1 MRYII
6 IGAGAIGGVVGGRLA
21 GSGHEVVLV
30 ARGAHFEALRDRGLR
45 LRVPEGELIH
55 RLPVVDGP
63 AALGE
68 LHPDDVLVLAVKTQ
82 DSAAALQTW
91 AAVPVAGGGT
101 AAERLPLFCAQN
113 GVESQRLALR
123 LFRRVYGVCVWLPST
138 YVEPGVVSAAGR
150 PLTGIL
156 HLGPV
161 WQIPACQAVSGTHAR
176 RVAEPPTWLRH
187 EGAPAPCDRTHQTP
201 PGPPSGRTT
210 GICQTGPGRHPHGT
224 DETARLVAADLEKS
238 HFEAP
243 VVADVARWQYAKLLA
258 NLGNALEAVTGPVD
272 SEEGAA
278 LFRRV
283 RAEGA
288 AVLDAAGIAYAGA
301 EEQQAVRGDKVS
313 LVPLDGAPRGG
324 GSSWQSLIRGTGTI
338 EADYLNGEIALLG
351 RLHGVPTPLNELL
364 QHLAGTFARERR
376 AAGSMPV
383 GELVRLADEAVRTA
397 R

>member
-30 ARGAHFEALRDRGLR
+30 ARGAHFEALRESGLR
-45 LRVPEGELIH
+45 LRVPEGELTR

-68 LHPDDVLVLAVKTQ
+68 LRPDDVLILAVKTQ
-82 DSAAALQTW
+82 DSVAALQTW

-101 AAERLPLFCAQN
+101 AAQRLPLFCMQN

-138 YVEPGVVSAAGR
+138 YVEPGVVSAAGH

-156 HLGPV
+156 HLGPA
-161 WQIPACQAVSGTHAR
+161 W
-176 RVAEPPTWLRH
+176 
-187 EGAPAPCDRTHQTP
+187 
-201 PGPPSGRTT
+201 
-210 GICQTGPGRHPHGT
+210 TGPDRHPHGT

-243 VVADVARWQYAKLLA
+243 VVPDVARWQYAKLLA

-288 AVLDAAGIAYAGA
+288 AVLDAAGIAYATA
-301 EEQQAVRGDKVS
+301 EEQQAARGDKVS
-313 LVPLDGAPRGG
+313 QVALDGAPRGG

-364 QHLAGTFARERR
+364 QYLADAFARERR
-376 AAGSMPV
+376 AAGSMQV
-383 GELVRLADEAVRTA
+383 GELVRLADDAVRAA

>member
-1 MRYII
+1 MRYVI
-6 IGAGAIGGVVGGRLA
+6 IGAGAVGGVIGGRLA

-30 ARGAHFEALRDRGLR
+30 ARGAHFEALRDHGLR
-45 LRVPEGELIH
+45 LRVPEGELTH

-68 LHPDDVLVLAVKTQ
+68 LRPDDVLVLAVKTQ
-82 DSAAALQTW
+82 DSVAALQTW
-91 AAVPVAGGGT
+91 GPAPVAGGGT

-113 GVESQRLALR
+113 GVEGQRIALR
-123 LFRRVYGVCVWLPST
+123 LFRRVHGVCVWLPST
-138 YVEPGVVSAAGR
+138 YVEPGVVSAAGS

-161 WQIPACQAVSGTHAR
+161 RRTPACLAGVR
-176 RVAEPPTWLRH
+176 R
-187 EGAPAPCDRTHQTP
+187 
-201 PGPPSGRTT
+201 
-210 GICQTGPGRHPHGT
+210 TGPGRHPHGI

-243 VVADVARWQYAKLLA
+243 VVADVARWQYAKLLS
-258 NLGNALEAVTGPVD
+258 NLGNALEAVTGPV
-272 SEEGAA
+272 SEEDALA

-288 AVLDAAGIAYAGA
+288 AVLDAAGIAYAST
-301 EEQQAVRGDKVS
+301 EEQQAVRGDKVT
-313 LVPLDGAPRGG
+313 LVPLDDAPRGG
-324 GSSWQSLIRGTGTI
+324 GSSWQSLTRGTGTI

-364 QHLAGTFARERR
+364 QHLADTFARERR

-383 GELVRLADEAVRTA
+383 TELMRLADAAVVNTR
-397 R
+397 